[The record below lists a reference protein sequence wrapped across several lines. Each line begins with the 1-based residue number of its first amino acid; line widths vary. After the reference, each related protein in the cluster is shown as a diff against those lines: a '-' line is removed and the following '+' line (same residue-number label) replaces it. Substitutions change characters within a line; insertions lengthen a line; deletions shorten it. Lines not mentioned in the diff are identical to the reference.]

1 MDTPLKQR
9 LVGALILL
17 ALGVIF
23 WPIIFVQPEDR
34 PLPDTGA
41 VPAAPRIE
49 EASIEAPGF
58 DLESTEREPAIA
70 APAEADVRFPDSAD
84 VPAESAPLVT
94 GSDGPTV
101 REERPEVPV
110 LDEEGIPLAWALQVA
125 TMSSLDKARALRE
138 ELNEQGLKAYL
149 KPLRRG
155 QDTLHRVYVGPKFER
170 ADIEAI
176 KERID
181 ARYGVESL
189 VARYVP

>member
-1 MDTPLKQR
+1 
-9 LVGALILL
+9 
-17 ALGVIF
+17 
-23 WPIIFVQPEDR
+23 
-34 PLPDTGA
+34 
-41 VPAAPRIE
+41 
-49 EASIEAPGF
+49 
-58 DLESTEREPAIA
+58 
-70 APAEADVRFPDSAD
+70 
-84 VPAESAPLVT
+84 
-94 GSDGPTV
+94 V